1 MSYFK
6 LYVVPAI
13 AAAAL
18 FFSISTP
25 GQQKDATKPEAT
37 PPVTIEGLVRDIS
50 CPIQNKE
57 ATATKFNLECAV
69 ECAKAKLPVDRSHQ
83 RRRHLHADFRHH
95 AGQRS
100 APAPNAFSWQIRSG
114 NWNRFRKRRNARH
127 RSPEHQGNE
136 GSAPDHQR
144 EMIWF
149 QTDVKPYASR
159 CRPVS
164 HSGFFN
170 NIWPIGSP

>member
-69 ECAKAKLPVDRSHQ
+69 ECAKA
-83 RRRHLHADFRHH
+83 
-95 AGQRS
+95 
-100 APAPNAFSWQIRSG
+100 
-114 NWNRFRKRRNARH
+114 
-127 RSPEHQGNE
+127 
-136 GSAPDHQR
+136 
-144 EMIWF
+144 
-149 QTDVKPYASR
+149 
-159 CRPVS
+159 
-164 HSGFFN
+164 
-170 NIWPIGSP
+170 GSPLIVLTKDGVIYTPISDTMPDKDQRQRLMPFLGKYVQVTGTVFEREGTHAIAVQNIKEMKEVHLITNAK

>member
-25 GQQKDATKPEAT
+25 GQQKDATKPETT

-69 ECAKAKLPVDRSHQ
+69 ECAKA
-83 RRRHLHADFRHH
+83 
-95 AGQRS
+95 
-100 APAPNAFSWQIRSG
+100 
-114 NWNRFRKRRNARH
+114 
-127 RSPEHQGNE
+127 
-136 GSAPDHQR
+136 
-144 EMIWF
+144 
-149 QTDVKPYASR
+149 
-159 CRPVS
+159 
-164 HSGFFN
+164 
-170 NIWPIGSP
+170 GSPLIVLTKDGVIYTPISDTMPDKDQRQRLMPFLGKYVQVTGTVFEREGTHAIAVQNIKEMKEVHLITNAK

>member
-25 GQQKDATKPEAT
+25 GQQEDATKPETTA
-37 PPVTIEGLVRDIS
+37 PVTIEGLVRDIS

-69 ECAKAKLPVDRSHQ
+69 ECAKA
-83 RRRHLHADFRHH
+83 
-95 AGQRS
+95 
-100 APAPNAFSWQIRSG
+100 
-114 NWNRFRKRRNARH
+114 
-127 RSPEHQGNE
+127 
-136 GSAPDHQR
+136 
-144 EMIWF
+144 
-149 QTDVKPYASR
+149 
-159 CRPVS
+159 
-164 HSGFFN
+164 
-170 NIWPIGSP
+170 GSPLIVLTKDGVIYTPISDTMPDKDQRQRLMPFLGKYVQVTGTVFEREGTHAIAVQNIKEMKEVHLITNAK

>member
-69 ECAKAKLPVDRSHQ
+69 ECAKA
-83 RRRHLHADFRHH
+83 
-95 AGQRS
+95 
-100 APAPNAFSWQIRSG
+100 
-114 NWNRFRKRRNARH
+114 
-127 RSPEHQGNE
+127 
-136 GSAPDHQR
+136 
-144 EMIWF
+144 
-149 QTDVKPYASR
+149 
-159 CRPVS
+159 
-164 HSGFFN
+164 
-170 NIWPIGSP
+170 GSPLIVLTKDGVIYTPISDTMPDKDQRQRLMPFLGKYVQVTGTVFERESTHAIAVQNIKEMKEVHLITNAK